1 MDEQG
6 NETMDLEEE
15 VDPFNLGTLMTI
27 TQYRSYQDRFPAEPT
42 EELDVEMEEA
52 AEELSKEVTGGRK
65 YNVYS
70 DKHKAVFYYFN
81 RVKLWKAA
89 PSARKAQVEIR
100 TGQIWAKRLKEDPQW
115 NIYEKQT
122 NKVNR
127 LASQLQENHKKHL
140 IDFFDIYPQ
149 ATRQDAVESLT
160 EAFENF
166 NLKTTAV
173 GNFILY
179 ECNLT
184 VKRVTLQPLARN
196 SLDNREKRYNW
207 VKKWEGTDMKYLQNC
222 VFVDEAGFSIN
233 MRSPNA
239 RSIRGTPAIVET
251 LTSRALSH
259 TILGAISA
267 NDVITIEIREPM
279 RPKKV
284 KVDGRKK
291 RKKPAAKNMPKGTV
305 TGHYMRFVSKT
316 LDEMDKFPEMTNFYI
331 VMDNAPIHT
340 SHEITRMIEARG
352 YRAIYL
358 PPYSPELNPVEN
370 FWSSLKGT
378 VKRGIFA
385 DTEDL
390 KTRIAEASKSISRK
404 TLHNITQHSVD
415 SFEICLKKEPL

>member
-1 MDEQG
+1 MSNNFFYEDGQGNIVDEQG

-15 VDPFNLGTLMTI
+15 VDPFNLGTLMTT

-42 EELDVEMEEA
+42 EELDQ
-52 AEELSKEVTGGRK
+52 LNNYRKKK

-127 LASQLQENHKKHL
+127 LASQLQKNHKKHL

-196 SLDNREKRYNW
+196 SLDNREKS
-207 VKKWEGTDMKYLQNC
+207 
-222 VFVDEAGFSIN
+222 GFSIN

-239 RSIRGTPAIVET
+239 RSIRGTPAIVEMP
-251 LTSRALSH
+251 TSRALSH
-259 TILGAISA
+259 IILGAISA
-267 NDVITIEIREPM
+267 NDVITIEI
-279 RPKKV
+279 
-284 KVDGRKK
+284 
-291 RKKPAAKNMPKGTV
+291 
-305 TGHYMRFVSKT
+305 
-316 LDEMDKFPEMTNFYI
+316 
-331 VMDNAPIHT
+331 
-340 SHEITRMIEARG
+340 
-352 YRAIYL
+352 
-358 PPYSPELNPVEN
+358 
-370 FWSSLKGT
+370 
-378 VKRGIFA
+378 
-385 DTEDL
+385 
-390 KTRIAEASKSISRK
+390 
-404 TLHNITQHSVD
+404 
-415 SFEICLKKEPL
+415 

>member
-1 MDEQG
+1 MSNNFFYEDGQSDNVDEQG
-6 NETMDLEEE
+6 SETMDLEEE
-15 VDPFNLGTLMTI
+15 VDPFNLETLMTI

-42 EELDVEMEEA
+42 EELDVEA
-52 AEELSKEVTGGRK
+52 GELSKEVAGGKK

-70 DKHKAVFYYFN
+70 DKHKAVN
-81 RVKLWKAA
+81 RVKVQKAA

-115 NIYEKQT
+115 NIYEKLT
-122 NKVNR
+122 NKVNQ

-179 ECNLT
+179 EYNLT

-239 RSIRGTPAIVET
+239 RSICGTPVIVET
-251 LTSRALSH
+251 PTSRALF
-259 TILGAISA
+259 L
-267 NDVITIEIREPM
+267 
-279 RPKKV
+279 
-284 KVDGRKK
+284 
-291 RKKPAAKNMPKGTV
+291 
-305 TGHYMRFVSKT
+305 Y
-316 LDEMDKFPEMTNFYI
+316 
-331 VMDNAPIHT
+331 
-340 SHEITRMIEARG
+340 
-352 YRAIYL
+352 
-358 PPYSPELNPVEN
+358 
-370 FWSSLKGT
+370 
-378 VKRGIFA
+378 
-385 DTEDL
+385 
-390 KTRIAEASKSISRK
+390 
-404 TLHNITQHSVD
+404 
-415 SFEICLKKEPL
+415 

>member
-1 MDEQG
+1 MSNNFFYEDGQGNIVDEQG

-27 TQYRSYQDRFPAEPT
+27 TQYRCYQDRFPAEPT
-42 EELDVEMEEA
+42 DELDVEMEEA
-52 AEELSKEVTGGRK
+52 AEELSKEVAGGRK

-122 NKVNR
+122 NKVHR
-127 LASQLQENHKKHL
+127 LASQLQENHKKHR

-160 EAFENF
+160 EAFENL

-251 LTSRALSH
+251 PTSRALSH

-284 KVDGRKK
+284 
-291 RKKPAAKNMPKGTV
+291 
-305 TGHYMRFVSKT
+305 MRFVSKT

-358 PPYSPELNPVEN
+358 PPYSPELNPIEN
-370 FWSSLKGT
+370 FWSILKGT

>member
-1 MDEQG
+1 MSNNFFYEDGQGNIVDEQ
-6 NETMDLEEE
+6 
-15 VDPFNLGTLMTI
+15 
-27 TQYRSYQDRFPAEPT
+27 
-42 EELDVEMEEA
+42 
-52 AEELSKEVTGGRK
+52 GGRK

-251 LTSRALSH
+251 PTSRALTYYSGSH
-259 TILGAISA
+259 IS
-267 NDVITIEIREPM
+267 
-279 RPKKV
+279 
-284 KVDGRKK
+284 
-291 RKKPAAKNMPKGTV
+291 
-305 TGHYMRFVSKT
+305 
-316 LDEMDKFPEMTNFYI
+316 
-331 VMDNAPIHT
+331 
-340 SHEITRMIEARG
+340 
-352 YRAIYL
+352 
-358 PPYSPELNPVEN
+358 
-370 FWSSLKGT
+370 
-378 VKRGIFA
+378 
-385 DTEDL
+385 
-390 KTRIAEASKSISRK
+390 
-404 TLHNITQHSVD
+404 Q
-415 SFEICLKKEPL
+415 

>member
-1 MDEQG
+1 
-6 NETMDLEEE
+6 
-15 VDPFNLGTLMTI
+15 MTI

-52 AEELSKEVTGGRK
+52 AEELSKEVAGGRK

-184 VKRVTLQPLARN
+184 VKRSLNTLVPMFEALGLLIIKRTSQRQGN
-196 SLDNREKRYNW
+196 SGRYLYRENGALLKSKGRRFPTWITVCY
-207 VKKWEGTDMKYLQNC
+207 VR
-222 VFVDEAGFSIN
+222 
-233 MRSPNA
+233 RS
-239 RSIRGTPAIVET
+239 
-251 LTSRALSH
+251 
-259 TILGAISA
+259 
-267 NDVITIEIREPM
+267 
-279 RPKKV
+279 
-284 KVDGRKK
+284 
-291 RKKPAAKNMPKGTV
+291 
-305 TGHYMRFVSKT
+305 
-316 LDEMDKFPEMTNFYI
+316 
-331 VMDNAPIHT
+331 
-340 SHEITRMIEARG
+340 
-352 YRAIYL
+352 
-358 PPYSPELNPVEN
+358 
-370 FWSSLKGT
+370 
-378 VKRGIFA
+378 
-385 DTEDL
+385 
-390 KTRIAEASKSISRK
+390 
-404 TLHNITQHSVD
+404 
-415 SFEICLKKEPL
+415 